1 MLFTFL
7 LISIVSNSYIWRM
20 KSASQHTF
28 LFLGILIVFSGILGQ
43 WSQMQSGPSSIHMWR
58 QTFGLSFAT
67 NYMQEDRGLCS
78 PALHWEDSEGYRE
91 SASEFPLYYYIIG
104 NLWKLTG
111 KSHLLYR
118 SISLFLLLA
127 ASCCLFWMIR
137 KLTASIWISYGASIL
152 YFLSPVMVVYGNQFV
167 IDAPI
172 VNAAVIGVFLLFL
185 YHEKGSTVAWLT
197 GYIVLMVCGMS
208 KPTVLMPLIALLL
221 SYYPRFSKKDFWL
234 HGIGIALVL
243 SGTLGWI
250 LYVQAYNDAH
260 SGLLFLR
267 STTPI
272 WTLSAEKIMEIVPM
286 FLKNV
291 LPYLLP
297 LPGLLILA
305 VIFVS
310 SLFFT
315 IEARYVTL
323 RRTLILGWLGALLYI
338 ALFFQIMDVHDY
350 YMLELTW
357 LIPLTLVHAYIS
369 VKYFIENSSAG
380 FVGFRAFMLIAV
392 LIMTLRSTAYYRLRH
407 NPADP
412 SLTQVEDWVTRDEID
427 FYRWVQ
433 YHYEQNYQPLLELV
447 PMLDT
452 LGITM
457 QSRVAVV
464 PDPSPCTALY
474 LLNRY
479 GYSGYHY
486 SPEFIAGLSYPEY
499 FRNRG
504 ADYFVL
510 HDRNLF
516 SDARYVPVAAKLI
529 YDAPG
534 VRVYDIRSDK

>member
-1 MLFTFL
+1 
-7 LISIVSNSYIWRM
+7 
-20 KSASQHTF
+20 
-28 LFLGILIVFSGILGQ
+28 
-43 WSQMQSGPSSIHMWR
+43 
-58 QTFGLSFAT
+58 
-67 NYMQEDRGLCS
+67 MQEDRALFS
-78 PALHWEDSEGYRE
+78 PALHWEDPEGYRQ

-127 ASCCLFWMIR
+127 ASCCLFRMIR
-137 KLTASIWISYGASIL
+137 KFTASLWISYGASML

-172 VNAAVIGVFLLFL
+172 VNAAVIGVFLLLL
-185 YHEKGSTVAWLT
+185 YHEKGSKVAWLS
-197 GYIVLMVCGMS
+197 GYLILMICGMS
-208 KPTVLMPLIALLL
+208 KPTVLMPLIAILL
-221 SYYPRFSKKDFWL
+221 SFYPRFSKKDFWL

-250 LYVQAYNDAH
+250 LYVEAYNETF

-267 STTPI
+267 STAPI
-272 WTLSAEKIMEIVPM
+272 WTLSAEKIMEIWPM
-286 FLKNV
+286 FLRNV

-297 LPGLLILA
+297 LPALLMLV
-305 VIFVS
+305 VIFIG

-315 IEARYVTL
+315 IDARYIGL
-323 RRTLILGWLGALLYI
+323 RRMLILSWLGALLYL

-357 LIPLTLVHAYIS
+357 LIPLTLVHAYITG
-369 VKYFIENSSAG
+369 KYFFENSSAG
-380 FVGFRAFMLIAV
+380 FVVLRAFILIAV

-407 NPADP
+407 NPTDP
-412 SLTQVEDWVTRDEID
+412 ALTQVEDWVTPHEIE
-427 FYRWVQ
+427 FLRWVQ
-433 YHYEQNYQPLLELV
+433 YHYEQDYQPLKVLSTELDALHIG
-447 PMLDT
+447 LDAR
-452 LGITM
+452 I
-457 QSRVAVV
+457 SVV

-499 FRNRG
+499 FRSRG
-504 ADYFVL
+504 AQYYVL
-510 HDRNLF
+510 HNRNLF
-516 SDARYVPVAAKLI
+516 SDPLYVPMNGKLI
-529 YDAPG
+529 YSKPG
-534 VRVYDIRSDK
+534 VRVYDIRIEK